1 MSFIVF
7 ISLGGNLGNTLEIFK
22 NSYIEIE
29 KKIGR
34 ISTFSKIYQT
44 AAWGK
49 TDQADFLNQVIQAET
64 NLDPEKIMS
73 ELLEIE
79 LFFGRRRDVIW
90 GPRILDLDILF
101 LGNQIVSSENVDIP
115 HPQIAHRR
123 FVLIPMAEIA
133 PEFLHPVLQQTRL
146 ELLEQTTDLQS
157 VQLKD

>member
-1 MSFIVF
+1 MSSLVF

-22 NSYIEIE
+22 NSYLEIE

-34 ISTFSKIYQT
+34 ISAFSKIYQT

-133 PEFLHPVLQQTRL
+133 PEFLHPVLQQTML

-157 VQLKD
+157 VQLMD

>member
-1 MSFIVF
+1 MSFNVF

-22 NSYIEIE
+22 NSYLEIE

-34 ISTFSKIYQT
+34 ISAFSKIYQT

-49 TDQADFLNQVIQAET
+49 TDQADFLNQVISLET
-64 NLDPEKIMS
+64 DLGPEKIMS

-101 LGNQIVSSENVDIP
+101 LGNQIVSSENLAIP

-123 FVLIPMAEIA
+123 FVLIPMVEIA
-133 PEFLHPVLQQTRL
+133 PHFMHPVLQQTMS
-146 ELLEQTTDLQS
+146 ELLEETSDLQS
-157 VQLKD
+157 VKLMD

>member
-1 MSFIVF
+1 MSFNVF

-22 NSYIEIE
+22 NSYLEIE

-34 ISTFSKIYQT
+34 ISAFSKIYQT

-49 TDQADFLNQVIQAET
+49 TDQADFLNQVISLET
-64 NLDPEKIMS
+64 DLGPEKIMS

-101 LGNQIVSSENVDIP
+101 LGNQIVSSENLAIP
-115 HPQIAHRR
+115 HPQIANRR
-123 FVLIPMAEIA
+123 FVLMPLVEIA
-133 PEFLHPVLQQTRL
+133 PHFLHPELQQTML
-146 ELLEQTTDLQS
+146 ELLEQTTDQQS
-157 VQLKD
+157 VQLID

>member
-1 MSFIVF
+1 MSSLVF

-22 NSYIEIE
+22 NSYLEIE

-73 ELLEIE
+73 KLLEIE

-133 PEFLHPVLQQTRL
+133 PEFLHPVLQQTML

-157 VQLKD
+157 VQLMN

>member
-1 MSFIVF
+1 MSSIVF

-22 NSYIEIE
+22 NSYLEIE

-34 ISTFSKIYQT
+34 ITAFSNLYQT

-49 TDQADFLNQVIQAET
+49 TDQPDFLNQVISLET
-64 NLDPEKIMS
+64 DLNPEKIMS
-73 ELLEIE
+73 ELLDIE
-79 LFFGRRRDVIW
+79 LLFGRRRDIVW

-101 LGNQIVSSENVDIP
+101 LGNQIVSSENLTIP

-133 PEFLHPVLQQTRL
+133 PDFLHPVLQQTIL
-146 ELLEQTTDLQS
+146 ELLELTTDLQS
-157 VQLKD
+157 VRVMD

>member
-1 MSFIVF
+1 MSSIVF

-22 NSYIEIE
+22 NSYLEIE

-34 ISTFSKIYQT
+34 ITVFSKIYRT

-64 NLDPEKIMS
+64 NLNPEKLMS
-73 ELLEIE
+73 ELLNIE
-79 LFFGRRRDVIW
+79 LFFGRRRELIW

-101 LGNQIVSSENVDIP
+101 LGNQLVNNESVDIP

-123 FVLIPMAEIA
+123 FVLIPMVEIA
-133 PEFLHPVLQQTRL
+133 PHFLHPGLQKTML

-157 VQLKD
+157 VQVID

>member
-1 MSFIVF
+1 MSSLVF

-22 NSYIEIE
+22 NSYLEIE

-34 ISTFSKIYQT
+34 ITVFSKIYRT

-64 NLDPEKIMS
+64 NLNPEKIMS

-90 GPRILDLDILF
+90 GPRKLDLDILF
-101 LGNQIVSSENVDIP
+101 LGNQIVRSENLEIP

-123 FVLIPMAEIA
+123 FVLIPLVEIS
-133 PEFLHPVLQQTRL
+133 PHFLHPVLQQTML

-157 VQLKD
+157 VQVMD

>member
-1 MSFIVF
+1 MSSIVF

-22 NSYIEIE
+22 NSSLEIE

-34 ISTFSKIYQT
+34 ITAFSKIYQT

-49 TDQADFLNQVIQAET
+49 TDQPDFLNQVISVET
-64 NLDPEKIMS
+64 ELIPEKILS
-73 ELLEIE
+73 ELLAIE

-90 GPRILDLDILF
+90 GPRTLDLDILF
-101 LGNQIVSSENVDIP
+101 VGNQVISSEYLDIP

-133 PEFLHPVLQQTRL
+133 PHFMHPVLQQSMM

-157 VQLKD
+157 VRVMD

>member
-22 NSYIEIE
+22 NSSLEIE

-34 ISTFSKIYQT
+34 ITAFSKIYQT

-49 TDQADFLNQVIQAET
+49 TDQPDFLNQVISLET
-64 NLDPEKIMS
+64 DLNPEKIMS
-73 ELLEIE
+73 ELLAIE
-79 LFFGRRRDVIW
+79 LFFGRRRDEIW

-101 LGNQIVSSENVDIP
+101 VENQIISTDNLHIP
-115 HPQIAHRR
+115 HPQIANRR

-133 PEFLHPVLQQTRL
+133 PDFIHPVLQQTMQD
-146 ELLEQTTDLQS
+146 LLEQTTDLQS
-157 VQLKD
+157 VRVMD

>member
-1 MSFIVF
+1 MSSLVF

-22 NSYIEIE
+22 NSYLEIE

-34 ISTFSKIYQT
+34 ISAFSKIYQT

-49 TDQADFLNQVIQAET
+49 TDQADFLNQVISLET
-64 NLDPEKIMS
+64 DLGPEKIMS

-101 LGNQIVSSENVDIP
+101 LGNQIVSGENLAIP

-133 PEFLHPVLQQTRL
+133 PNFLHPVLQQTML

-157 VQLKD
+157 VTLIN

>member
-1 MSFIVF
+1 MSFNVF

-22 NSYIEIE
+22 NSYLEIE

-34 ISTFSKIYQT
+34 ISAFSKIYQT

-49 TDQADFLNQVIQAET
+49 TDQADFLNQVISLET
-64 NLDPEKIMS
+64 DLNPEKIMS
-73 ELLEIE
+73 TLLEIE

-101 LGNQIVSSENVDIP
+101 LGNQIVSSENLAIP

-123 FVLIPMAEIA
+123 FVLIPMVEIA
-133 PEFLHPVLQQTRL
+133 PHFMHPVLQQTMS
-146 ELLEQTTDLQS
+146 ELLEETSDLQS
-157 VQLKD
+157 VKLMD

>member
-1 MSFIVF
+1 MNVF

-22 NSYIEIE
+22 NSSLEIE

-34 ISTFSKIYQT
+34 ITTFSKIYQT

-49 TDQADFLNQVIQAET
+49 TDQADFLNQVISLET
-64 NLDPEKIMS
+64 DLGPEKIMS

-79 LFFGRRRDVIW
+79 LFFGRRRDLIW

-101 LGNQIVSSENVDIP
+101 IGNQMIHSENLDIP

-123 FVLIPMAEIA
+123 FVLIPMVEIA
-133 PEFLHPVLQQTRL
+133 PHFMHPVLQQTMS
-146 ELLEQTTDLQS
+146 ELLEETSDLQS
-157 VQLKD
+157 VKLMD

>member
-1 MSFIVF
+1 MSFNVF

-22 NSYIEIE
+22 NSYLEIE

-34 ISTFSKIYQT
+34 ISAFSKIYQT

-49 TDQADFLNQVIQAET
+49 TDQADFLNQVISLET
-64 NLDPEKIMS
+64 DLNPEKIMS
-73 ELLEIE
+73 TLLEIE

-101 LGNQIVSSENVDIP
+101 LGNQIVSSENLAIP

-123 FVLIPMAEIA
+123 FVLIPMVEIA
-133 PEFLHPVLQQTRL
+133 PHFMHPVLQQTMS
-146 ELLEQTTDLQS
+146 ELLEETSDLQS
-157 VQLKD
+157 VQLID

>member
-1 MSFIVF
+1 MSSLVF

-22 NSYIEIE
+22 NSYLEIE

-34 ISTFSKIYQT
+34 ISAFSKIYQT

-101 LGNQIVSSENVDIP
+101 LGNQIVSSKNVDIP
-115 HPQIAHRR
+115 HPQIAHRC

-133 PEFLHPVLQQTRL
+133 PHFMHPVLQKRCWNYWNKRL
-146 ELLEQTTDLQS
+146 IFRAFE
-157 VQLKD
+157 

>member
-1 MSFIVF
+1 MSSLVF
-7 ISLGGNLGNTLEIFK
+7 ISLGGNLGNPLEIFK
-22 NSYIEIE
+22 NSYLEIE

-34 ISTFSKIYQT
+34 ITLFSRIYQT

-49 TDQADFLNQVIQAET
+49 TDQPDFLNQVIQAET
-64 NLDPEKIMS
+64 NLSPEKIMS

-79 LFFGRRRDVIW
+79 LFFGRRRDQIW

-101 LGNQIVSSENVDIP
+101 LGNQLVNSENVDIP

-123 FVLIPMAEIA
+123 FVLIPMVEIA
-133 PEFLHPVLQQTRL
+133 PHFLHPVLQQTMS

-157 VQLKD
+157 VSAMD

>member
-1 MSFIVF
+1 MSFNVF

-22 NSYIEIE
+22 NSYLEIE

-34 ISTFSKIYQT
+34 ISAFSKIYQT

-49 TDQADFLNQVIQAET
+49 TDQADFLNQVISLET
-64 NLDPEKIMS
+64 DFGPEKIMS

-101 LGNQIVSSENVDIP
+101 LGNQIVSSENLAIP
-115 HPQIAHRR
+115 HPQIANRR
-123 FVLIPMAEIA
+123 FVLMPLVEIA
-133 PEFLHPVLQQTRL
+133 PHFLHPELQQTML
-146 ELLEQTTDLQS
+146 ELLEQTTDQQS
-157 VQLKD
+157 VQLID

>member
-1 MSFIVF
+1 MSSLVF

-22 NSYIEIE
+22 NSYHEIE

-34 ISTFSKIYQT
+34 IAVFSTIYQT

-64 NLDPEKIMS
+64 DLNPEKIMS

-79 LFFGRRRDVIW
+79 LFFGRRREQIW

-101 LGNQIVSSENVDIP
+101 IENLILSSEYLDIP

-123 FVLIPMAEIA
+123 FVLIPMVEIA
-133 PEFLHPVLQQTRL
+133 PHFLHPVLQQTMS

-157 VQLKD
+157 VRVMD

>member
-22 NSYIEIE
+22 NSSLEIE

-34 ISTFSKIYQT
+34 ITAFSKIYQT

-49 TDQADFLNQVIQAET
+49 TDQPDFLNQVISLET
-64 NLDPEKIMS
+64 DLNPEKIMS
-73 ELLEIE
+73 ELLDIE

-101 LGNQIVSSENVDIP
+101 VENQIISSENLDIP
-115 HPQIAHRR
+115 HPQIANRR

-133 PEFLHPVLQQTRL
+133 PHFIHPVLQQSML
-146 ELLEQTTDLQS
+146 ELLEQTKDLQS
-157 VQLKD
+157 VRVMD

>member
-1 MSFIVF
+1 MSFNVF

-22 NSYIEIE
+22 NSYLEIE

-34 ISTFSKIYQT
+34 ISAFSKIYQT

-49 TDQADFLNQVIQAET
+49 TDQADFLNQVISLET
-64 NLDPEKIMS
+64 DLGPEKIMS

-79 LFFGRRRDVIW
+79 LFFGRRRDLIW

-101 LGNQIVSSENVDIP
+101 IGNQMIHSENLDIP

-123 FVLIPMAEIA
+123 FVLIPMVEIA
-133 PEFLHPVLQQTRL
+133 PHFMHPVLQQTMS
-146 ELLEQTTDLQS
+146 ELLEETSDLQS
-157 VQLKD
+157 VKLMD

>member
-1 MSFIVF
+1 MSFNVF

-22 NSYIEIE
+22 NSYLEIE

-34 ISTFSKIYQT
+34 ISAFSKIYQT

-49 TDQADFLNQVIQAET
+49 TDQADFLNQVISLET
-64 NLDPEKIMS
+64 DLNPEKIMS
-73 ELLEIE
+73 TLLEIE

-101 LGNQIVSSENVDIP
+101 LGNQIVSSENLAIP

-123 FVLIPMAEIA
+123 FVLIPMVEIA
-133 PEFLHPVLQQTRL
+133 PHFLHPELQQTML
-146 ELLEQTTDLQS
+146 ELLEQTTDQQS
-157 VQLKD
+157 VQLID